1 MGIARKRAVEQKS
14 RQKLKPPQCFNCGE
28 AVGLVTKSHF
38 PLHFG
43 PVEARRSGNRR
54 TDGHAR
60 RVFGIIRATENG
72 AQFGRPL
79 RKPPTQ
85 AAPQN

>member
-1 MGIARKRAVEQKS
+1 MTRAVEQKS

-60 RVFGIIRATENG
+60 RVFGIIRATEMVLSSAG
-72 AQFGRPL
+72 P
-79 RKPPTQ
+79 
-85 AAPQN
+85 